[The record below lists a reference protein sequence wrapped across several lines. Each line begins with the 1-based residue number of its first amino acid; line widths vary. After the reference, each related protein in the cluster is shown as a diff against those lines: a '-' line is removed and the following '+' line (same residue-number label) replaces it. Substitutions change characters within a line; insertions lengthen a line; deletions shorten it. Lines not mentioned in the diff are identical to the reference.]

1 MSKQVTCITKREH
14 HNPHERIQGIGGVD
28 GGVRW
33 WRAEDDAISDVE
45 RDATS
50 YYVSVNGKSVGV
62 VVATHNGRKYLK
74 TQTDDYAHFL
84 LLAQRRTNNVLPV
97 DEERLQND
105 AIGGEIAG
113 QWPSALDLLFIQERP
128 EVGGVNAN

>member
-74 TQTDDYAHFL
+74 TQTDGYAPNNL
-84 LLAQRRTNNVLPV
+84 LSLTNCP
-97 DEERLQND
+97 R
-105 AIGGEIAG
+105 
-113 QWPSALDLLFIQERP
+113 
-128 EVGGVNAN
+128 